1 MLCMR
6 KIEPE
11 VGAFIL
17 ENVTEHPDDIVSVVS
32 EHFNFSRQRAHTY
45 VTREVTK
52 GNLIKTGQTRATRY
66 FRAGG
71 KRIEFSLKLHGLSE
85 DKVWSDYIRPMVRQ
99 FPENVYRIC
108 AYGFM
113 EILNNAIDHSG
124 GSNVYI
130 SMRAEDNTLYLTIM
144 DNGIGIFQKIK
155 DALHLDSAREAIL
168 HLSKGKFTTDPSK
181 HTGEGIFFTSRI
193 FDKFSIFSDEMYY
206 TFDKRD
212 WFLSPEK
219 QESFGDGTAIK
230 MQISLDSKLTAKEV
244 MDKYSDT
251 EIGFTKTVVAV
262 ALSAD
267 PRDPHVSRSQAKR
280 LMMGLEKFKHVV
292 LDFKG
297 VETVGQAFVDEV
309 FRVFQNENPRIKI
322 QYFSANKEVDEMIK
336 RGLAEKSASETK

>member
-1 MLCMR
+1 
-6 KIEPE
+6 
-11 VGAFIL
+11 
-17 ENVTEHPDDIVSVVS
+17 
-32 EHFNFSRQRAHTY
+32 
-45 VTREVTK
+45 
-52 GNLIKTGQTRATRY
+52 
-66 FRAGG
+66 
-71 KRIEFSLKLHGLSE
+71 
-85 DKVWSDYIRPMVRQ
+85 
-99 FPENVYRIC
+99 
-108 AYGFM
+108 
-113 EILNNAIDHSG
+113 
-124 GSNVYI
+124 
-130 SMRAEDNTLYLTIM
+130 
-144 DNGIGIFQKIK
+144 
-155 DALHLDSAREAIL
+155 
-168 HLSKGKFTTDPSK
+168 
-181 HTGEGIFFTSRI
+181 
-193 FDKFSIFSDEMYY
+193 
-206 TFDKRD
+206 
-212 WFLSPEK
+212 
-219 QESFGDGTAIK
+219 

>member
-1 MLCMR
+1 MFCMR
-6 KIEPE
+6 RIEPE
-11 VGAFIL
+11 VGDFIL
-17 ENVTEHPDDIVSVVS
+17 ENAAEHPDDIVSIVS

-66 FRAGG
+66 FRVGG
-71 KRIEFSLKLHGLSE
+71 KRIEFNLKLTNLSE
-85 DKVWSDYIRPMVRQ
+85 DKVWSDYIKPMVLQ
-99 FPENVYRIC
+99 YPENIYRIC
-108 AYGFM
+108 AYGFT

-124 GSNVYI
+124 GTSVYVNMHVENNV
-130 SMRAEDNTLYLTIM
+130 LHLTIM

-155 DALHLDSAREAIL
+155 NALNLESAREAIL

-193 FDKFSIFSDEMYY
+193 FDKFSILSDEMYY

-219 QESFGDGTAIK
+219 QESFGDGTSIE
-230 MQISLDSKLTAKEV
+230 MHISLDSKITPKEV
-244 MDKYSDT
+244 MDKYSDI

-267 PRDPHVSRSQAKR
+267 PQDPHVSRSQAKR
-280 LMMGLEKFKHVV
+280 LMMGLEKFRHVV

-297 VETVGQAFVDEV
+297 VESVGQAFVDQI
-309 FRVFQNENPRIKI
+309 FRVFQNENPTIKI
-322 QYFSANKEVDEMIK
+322 QYFNATNEVDEMIK
-336 RGLAEKSASETK
+336 RGLAEKSASETG